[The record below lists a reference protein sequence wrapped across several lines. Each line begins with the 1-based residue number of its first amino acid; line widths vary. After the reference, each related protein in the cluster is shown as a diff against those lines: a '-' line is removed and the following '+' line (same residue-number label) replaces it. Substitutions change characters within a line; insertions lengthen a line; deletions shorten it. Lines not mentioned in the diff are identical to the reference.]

1 MSALA
6 MRLSFCLVPV
16 TIAALLAGCAQSPLV
31 DNIASSNKRLD
42 PWLPPLPTPVPAFRA
57 NDWSLPPQTAAAPV
71 AQRPAAAP
79 APVSVAAPAP
89 APAPVAPLATALTSE
104 PVKWMRQ
111 SNSCESNEH
120 CAEVSVEYP
129 RFAQDTALTKSI
141 ERQLGA
147 VLTGLTQPQLI
158 QPAVTSDSYTVE
170 ASVERYLN
178 DSYSEGFV
186 ELSADVLRADSQVA
200 VFAVNG
206 TLHRAARDTSETQ
219 YLLYDRTRERLV
231 DQTELAQSG
240 ALSRHVAQLLRE
252 GAPSENLSRAAGALL
267 SEDAIEGDN

>member
-31 DNIASSNKRLD
+31 DNIAMSNKRLD
-42 PWLPPLPTPVPAFRA
+42 PWLPPLPTPVPTFRA
-57 NDWSLPPQTAAAPV
+57 NDWALPPQPAAAPV
-71 AQRPAAAP
+71 AQRMAAP
-79 APVSVAAPAP
+79 APVSSPAVAPTP
-89 APAPVAPLATALTSE
+89 EPVAPTATALTSE
-104 PVKWMRQ
+104 SVKWMRQ
-111 SNSCESNEH
+111 SSNCENNDH

-129 RFAQDTALTKSI
+129 RFAQDAALTKTI

-170 ASVERYLN
+170 ASVDRYLT

-206 TLHRAARDTSETQ
+206 TLHRVTRDTSETQ
-219 YLLYDRTRERLV
+219 YLLYDRTRERLI
-231 DQTELAQSG
+231 DPSELSQSG

-252 GAPSENLSRAAGALL
+252 GAPSESLSRAAGALL
-267 SEDAIEGDN
+267 SEDAIEGSNG